1 MTATQHPTSENH
13 WLVNEMQTV
22 QQTTTDDEGNEV
34 TTDVEVVVAQH
45 LVACKADDSS
55 AERAIAI
62 LTEAQ
67 NPTGDI
73 GE

>member
-1 MTATQHPTSENH
+1 MTATQHPTFENH
-13 WLVNEMQTV
+13 WFVNETQTV
-22 QQTTTDDEGNEV
+22 QQTSTDDDGNQV
-34 TTDVEVVVAQH
+34 TIDVDVVTAQH
-45 LVACKADDSS
+45 VVACKADDSS

-62 LTEAQ
+62 FGEAQ

>member
-1 MTATQHPTSENH
+1 MTATQHPTFENH
-13 WLVNEMQTV
+13 WFVNETQTV
-22 QQTTTDDEGNEV
+22 QQTTTDEEGNEV

-45 LVACKADDSS
+45 VVACKAGDSS

-67 NPTGDI
+67 NPTGDP
-73 GE
+73 E

>member
-1 MTATQHPTSENH
+1 MIATQHPTRENH
-13 WLVNEMQTV
+13 WLVNETQTV
-22 QQTTTDDEGNEV
+22 QQTSTDDEGNEV

-62 LTEAQ
+62 LNEAQ